1 MAALLFIRFEVRAK
15 LNGKR
20 TKGVWT
26 EAVAARSGKGD
37 VDPHQTGR
45 AQEREVVVHRGPGR
59 ERMRRDRAYWSSG
72 DDSAREQGGHCSFR
86 MTRRGRVPA
95 RPTNGVRTV
104 DE

>member
-37 VDPHQTGR
+37 IDPHQTGR
-45 AQEREVVVHRGPGR
+45 
-59 ERMRRDRAYWSSG
+59 
-72 DDSAREQGGHCSFR
+72 
-86 MTRRGRVPA
+86 RRGA
-95 RPTNGVRTV
+95 RWWCTEGRAASA
-104 DE
+104 

>member
-45 AQEREVVVHRGPGR
+45 AQDREGGGAPGAGP
-59 ERMRRDRAYWSSG
+59 RAHETRSRSWSSG
-72 DDSAREQGGHCSFR
+72 DASAREQGGHCSFR

-95 RPTNGVRTV
+95 RPTYGVRTV